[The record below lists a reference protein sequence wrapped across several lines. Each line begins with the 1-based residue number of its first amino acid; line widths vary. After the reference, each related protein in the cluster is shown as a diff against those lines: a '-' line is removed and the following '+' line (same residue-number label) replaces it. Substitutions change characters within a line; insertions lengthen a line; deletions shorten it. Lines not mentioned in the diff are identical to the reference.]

1 MHRRRTGPVGAE
13 NHPPSRFPRDDD
25 EDDDGRPSRRHHRRF
40 FSSTSAADEVVVAI
54 KEDPPPGAAPE
65 SATATATAAA
75 TDSRERW
82 RHRPETAGI
91 DVVVVDDDDGGGGG
105 GGVVPG
111 SEEFAR
117 AWSECRASL
126 PALDDGA
133 ASPDEVADRLL
144 ALLYSPEFE
153 RQVLMAGGE
162 GGGVLPSR
170 ARIHHALLRTVDRC
184 LPSPEARTSSSGE
197 AGGGAP
203 SSPDDRRR
211 GGIMAYSAAT
221 VGRALRLARRAEEL
235 GLPPHRPLYR
245 RLAVGVV
252 LASPSPSSSS
262 LVPPVDSPLG
272 GEGRPIAAP
281 PPLPLEL
288 LGILDGARSAL
299 GFCPGEEDHRR
310 LASDVLS
317 EPVLLLLEDKR
328 LEEAAALLR
337 GWKDALGGETHPFSD
352 DLTDL
357 LGEEDAL
364 RALDAARGWVDDPE
378 LAERVR
384 LNVDVEEMSAMLER
398 TLDDVI
404 RGRRRR
410 AERISDLLWR
420 LSLRDAA
427 DDGDDFDENDDGD
440 LDSEYEV
447 EYEYEEEEEEEEE
460 EEDNEFNVVNTRVA
474 ETVRFASLEAD
485 DEDTTTVS
493 FRAETSKN
501 SERESE
507 EEGEGDESYTI
518 IRGLSNKE
526 ARRSVYIRNSADWHL
541 ADIVPQLQDWN
552 KGRMLTFTPMF
563 ERYVGNQIT
572 KCASDDEDD
581 EEED

>member
-1 MHRRRTGPVGAE
+1 MQRRRLCQAATAAAASAARNNHRRPSSHYSAAAGGVDGGGACPGVVGMHRRRTGPVGAE

-91 DVVVVDDDDGGGGG
+91 DVVVVDDDDGGGS
-105 GGVVPG
+105 GVVPG

-281 PPLPLEL
+281 PPF
-288 LGILDGARSAL
+288 RSSCWGSSTA
-299 GFCPGEEDHRR
+299 P
-310 LASDVLS
+310 
-317 EPVLLLLEDKR
+317 
-328 LEEAAALLR
+328 
-337 GWKDALGGETHPFSD
+337 
-352 DLTDL
+352 
-357 LGEEDAL
+357 
-364 RALDAARGWVDDPE
+364 
-378 LAERVR
+378 
-384 LNVDVEEMSAMLER
+384 
-398 TLDDVI
+398 
-404 RGRRRR
+404 
-410 AERISDLLWR
+410 
-420 LSLRDAA
+420 
-427 DDGDDFDENDDGD
+427 
-440 LDSEYEV
+440 
-447 EYEYEEEEEEEEE
+447 
-460 EEDNEFNVVNTRVA
+460 
-474 ETVRFASLEAD
+474 
-485 DEDTTTVS
+485 
-493 FRAETSKN
+493 
-501 SERESE
+501 
-507 EEGEGDESYTI
+507 
-518 IRGLSNKE
+518 
-526 ARRSVYIRNSADWHL
+526 ARRSGSAPGRKTTGASRRTSCPSPSCCCWRTNGWRRPRPSFAVGRMPSGGRPTRSRTTSRTSSARRTPSAPWTPPGGGSTTRNSR
-541 ADIVPQLQDWN
+541 N
-552 KGRMLTFTPMF
+552 G
-563 ERYVGNQIT
+563 
-572 KCASDDEDD
+572 
-581 EEED
+581 